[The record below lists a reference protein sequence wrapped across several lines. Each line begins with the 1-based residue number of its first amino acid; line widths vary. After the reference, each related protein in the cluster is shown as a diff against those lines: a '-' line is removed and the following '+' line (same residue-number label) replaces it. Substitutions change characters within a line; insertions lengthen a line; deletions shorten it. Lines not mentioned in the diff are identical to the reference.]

1 MFKAILE
8 TQWKWTRGVVL
19 AATLAGFAIPIASLQ
34 AAHAASNESQI
45 EFVST
50 MQLWGAAYALLAAAL
65 GLFVAFA
72 AWAHDHR
79 GRHVYAL
86 SLPISRARYALMRFG
101 AGATFL
107 APTVIAVF
115 AACVLVS
122 TLGGIPEGLRT
133 YSGAVTLRFAFAAL
147 VAYAL
152 FFAVASSTQKAA
164 GILLGVLAAVL
175 LTQYGLELADV
186 RVDLMGRA
194 MELLMSSPGVLSVFT
209 GRWTLI
215 DA

>member
-1 MFKAILE
+1 MFRAILE
-8 TQWKWTRGVVL
+8 TQWKWTRGIVL
-19 AATLAGFAIPIASLQ
+19 VATLAGFAVPIASLQ
-34 AAHAASNESQI
+34 SAHAGESQI
-45 EFVST
+45 QFVDT

-72 AWAHDHR
+72 AWSHDHR

-86 SLPISRARYALMRFG
+86 SLPVTRARYALMRFG

-115 AACVLVS
+115 AACLLVS
-122 TLGGIPEGLRT
+122 ALGGIPEGLRT
-133 YSGAVTLRFAFAAL
+133 YPVAVTLRFAFASL

-152 FFAVASSTQKAA
+152 FFAIASSTQKAA
-164 GILLGVLAAVL
+164 GTLLGVVAAVL
-175 LTQYGLELADV
+175 LVQYGLVLAEV
-186 RVDLMGRA
+186 RVDLMRIV
-194 MELLMSSPGVLSVFT
+194 MQFLVSSPGVLSVFT

>member
-1 MFKAILE
+1 MFRAILE
-8 TQWKWTRGVVL
+8 TQWKWTRGIVL
-19 AATLAGFAIPIASLQ
+19 LATLAGFAIPIASLQ
-34 AAHAASNESQI
+34 AAHASGESQI
-45 EFVST
+45 GFVST
-50 MQLWGAAYALLAAAL
+50 MQLWGAAYALLAAGL

-72 AWAHDHR
+72 AWAQDHR

-86 SLPISRARYALMRFG
+86 SLPVTRARYALLRFG

-115 AACVLVS
+115 AACLLVS

-133 YSGAVTLRFAFAAL
+133 YSVAVTVRFAFAAL

-152 FFAVASSTQKAA
+152 FFAIASSTQKAA
-164 GILLGVLAAVL
+164 GVLLGVVAAVL
-175 LTQYGLELADV
+175 LTQYGLALAEI
-186 RVDLMGRA
+186 RVDLVGRA
-194 MELLMSSPGVLSVFT
+194 LNLLMESPGVLSVFT

>member
-1 MFKAILE
+1 MFRAILE

-19 AATLAGFAIPIASLQ
+19 AATLAGFAVPIASLQ
-34 AAHAASNESQI
+34 AAHANAESSQI
-45 EFVST
+45 QFVTT
-50 MQLWGAAYALLAAAL
+50 MQLWGAAYAVLAAAL

-72 AWAHDHR
+72 AWSNDHR

-86 SLPISRARYALMRFG
+86 SLPITRARYALMRFG

-133 YSGAVTLRFAFAAL
+133 YPVAVTLRFAFAAL

-164 GILLGVLAAVL
+164 GILLAVLAAIL
-175 LTQYGLELADV
+175 LAQYGLELAEV
-186 RVDLMGRA
+186 RVDIVGR
-194 MELLMSSPGVLSVFT
+194 LMSLLLESPGVFSVFT